1 MTLGSIIVNTP
12 DEGLE
17 TALHWLKT
25 TGVVSDSRNGAV
37 IRAPGP
43 VATTYLRPRQRVSFS
58 PLRDANPFFHLYE
71 SLWMLAGRCDVA
83 SVARFAARM
92 TTFSDDGDSLHGA
105 YGWRWREFFGFDQ
118 LREVVDMLRGD
129 KNSRRV
135 VLTMW
140 SPIGDLIAAEGGVGG
155 PNSLDLPCNTHVYF
169 DATIG
174 VLNMTV
180 CNRSNDIVW
189 GCYGA
194 NVVHMSMLHEFVACA
209 TGLPLGTYY
218 QFSNNFHMYAQRDD
232 CQRLLNTPDLDAP
245 AGWSVQF
252 RAGFEYASG
261 RVETGPMLFAYPV
274 EADDWLEECEAVV
287 AGAVARQDLKNVFL
301 RDVAVPLIQAH
312 DAYKAS
318 VFEEAFT
325 LAGQCVASDWRTA
338 AQAWLRRRRSAA
350 GYAAAAEDTSDVR

>member
-1 MTLGSIIVNTP
+1 MSVASIIARSP
-12 DEGLE
+12 DDGLE
-17 TALHWLKT
+17 QALQLLKVV
-25 TGVVSDSRNGAV
+25 GVVSDSRNGAV

-43 VATTYLRPRQRVSFS
+43 VITTYNAPRQRVSQA

-71 SLWMLAGRCDVA
+71 ALWMLAGRRDVE
-83 SVARFAARM
+83 SVAKFAKRM
-92 TTFSDDGDSLHGA
+92 STFSDNGVDLHGA
-105 YGWRWREFFGFDQ
+105 YGWRWRGYFGFDQ
-118 LREVVDMLRGD
+118 LREIVKILRND
-129 KNSRRV
+129 SSSRRA
-135 VLTMW
+135 VLSMW
-140 SPIGDLIAAEGGVGG
+140 TPDGDLIAGSGIGG
-155 PNSLDLPCNTHVYF
+155 PRSLDLPCNTHVYF
-169 DATIG
+169 DAAFG

-180 CNRSNDIVW
+180 CNRSNDVVW

-209 TGLPLGTYY
+209 TGLPLGSYY
-218 QFSNNFHMYAQRDD
+218 QFSNNFHMYAQRED
-232 CQRLLNTPDLDAP
+232 CQRLLHTPVLEAP
-245 AGWSVQF
+245 AGWLVRFQAPF
-252 RAGFEYASG
+252 MYESG
-261 RVETGPMLFAYPV
+261 RVEPGPVLFERAD

-318 VFEEAFT
+318 VFEEALT